1 MTTRRKL
8 WLAFGL
14 GLLAL
19 LLVAFISGYRWVSDS
34 AVPMPEALA
43 ALESSETVTVTTD
56 PWLIFEPVDATAET
70 GFIFYPGGKVDPRA
84 YAPAAHALAD
94 AGHLVVIVPMPL
106 NLAVL
111 GSNRA
116 DAVIE
121 AFPAVHNWA
130 IGGHSLG
137 GTMAASYAAGHPE
150 AVEGLILWASYPT
163 QRGSLAANS
172 ELVAAS
178 IFGTVDGLVSLD
190 EIEQS
195 RALLPASTEWT
206 AIEGGNHAQFGWY
219 GPQDGDNPATI
230 SREAQQVATVAA
242 SLAVLDS
249 LASP

>member
-14 GLLAL
+14 GLLVLAL
-19 LLVAFISGYRWVSDS
+19 VVLISGYRWVSDS
-34 AVPMPEALA
+34 APPMPEALA
-43 ALESSETVTVTTD
+43 ALESSATVKVTTD
-56 PWLIFEPVDATAET
+56 PWLIFEPKGGTTET

-94 AGHLVVIVPMPL
+94 AGYLAVIVPMPL

-121 AFPAVHNWA
+121 AFPAVRNWA

-137 GTMAASYAAGHPE
+137 GTMAASYAANHPD
-150 AVEGLILWASYPT
+150 AVDGLILWASYPT
-163 QRGSLAANS
+163 QRGSLAADS

-195 RALLPASTEWT
+195 RDLLPASTEWT

-230 SREAQQVATVAA
+230 SREAQQAATVAA